1 MQKKYLLI
9 LVPFMMSISSCS
21 TMTIDVDYNES
32 ISFTGLKNFDWVP
45 GTPVK
50 SNNPKVD
57 SNTLL
62 HDRIRQE
69 IISWLLA
76 HGYTHNKDQKAD
88 FLVAY
93 QLIVEDKTKITVIN
107 DYYDYPI
114 GWGYYGYGRPYGYG
128 GRSRQHAYEY
138 KEGALIIDIVNPETK
153 KLMWRGSATDE
164 VSASSKPDKKNK
176 QIKEAVDRILS
187 EFPPK

>member
-1 MQKKYLLI
+1 MQKKYLYS
-9 LVPFMMSISSCS
+9 LVPIIMMLSSCS
-21 TMTIDVDYNES
+21 TMTIDVDYNDS
-32 ISFTGLKNFDWVP
+32 LSFTGLKNFDWVP
-45 GTPVK
+45 GTPLK

-69 IISWLLA
+69 ITSWMLS
-76 HGYTHNKDQKAD
+76 HGYTKNKDEKVD
-88 FLVAY
+88 FLIAY

-107 DYYDYPI
+107 DYYDYPM
-114 GWGYYGYGRPYGYG
+114 GWGYGYRRPYGYS

-138 KEGALIIDIVNPETK
+138 KEGALIIDMVNPDTK

-164 VSASSKPDKKNK
+164 VSASAKPDKKNK
-176 QIKEAVDRILS
+176 QIKEAVDRILQ